1 MRVRNFFG
9 ASVLLLAA
17 PLANATPFSFGC
29 TDCPLD
35 VGPGAGTVT
44 TSTIS
49 VGAGGSILDLNVF
62 ISIAHTF
69 SADLDIFII
78 HQLTGTTVELAS
90 DLGGS
95 EDDAYLNT
103 TFDDSAATAI
113 ADATPPFNGTFSPIG
128 MLSDFDGELLSGDW
142 TLSITDDFDLDGGQ
156 LLDWS
161 IFGETDMASVPEPE
175 IATLMVL
182 GLLGLGLARRRRRS
196 V

>member
-17 PLANATPFSFGC
+17 PLANAAPFNFGC
-29 TDCPLD
+29 TDCPLS

-44 TSTIS
+44 TSTIN
-49 VGAGGSILDLNVF
+49 VGATGPIMDLNVF
-62 ISIAHTF
+62 VSIEHTF
-69 SADLDIFII
+69 SGDLDIFII

-113 ADATPPFNGTFSPIG
+113 ADEGPPT
-128 MLSDFDGELLSGDW
+128 
-142 TLSITDDFDLDGGQ
+142 
-156 LLDWS
+156 
-161 IFGETDMASVPEPE
+161 A
-175 IATLMVL
+175 A
-182 GLLGLGLARRRRRS
+182 
-196 V
+196 